1 MNNYFALVVSVLCLY
16 QTTRK
21 LTPFFIPMEFKF
33 DLSPFFSTV
42 AAVYNAKLMQLD
54 INDAKTKN
62 SQQDTKPEALQNMTM
77 AAFARSAAQVLEPL
91 PFITRD
97 SIASLILM
105 TDGVFGNMTGI
116 AAVVSQVLNMAN
128 LVLSSFPFG
137 ALLPILVQVVLNI
150 LMAPQTRYFAKYLL
164 YRVWLLFP
172 ASNNDRYT
180 VQVSDGDVIVTSTSD
195 TFPSQIPFQP
205 TLPPMPQFLV
215 NRK

>member
-1 MNNYFALVVSVLCLY
+1 M
-16 QTTRK
+16 
-21 LTPFFIPMEFKF
+21 
-33 DLSPFFSTV
+33 
-42 AAVYNAKLMQLD
+42 AAVYNAKLIQLD
-54 INDAKTKN
+54 INDVKTKN
-62 SQQDTKPEALQNMTM
+62 SQGNGSEVQPEAMQNMTM

-137 ALLPILVQVVLNI
+137 ALLPILVQVILNV
-150 LMAPQTRYFAKYLL
+150 LMAPQTRYYAKYML
-164 YRVWLLFP
+164 YQVWKLFP
-172 ASNNDRYT
+172 ASSNDRYT
-180 VQVSDGDVIVTSTSD
+180 VQVSDGNVIVTSTSD

-205 TLPPMPQFLV
+205 TLPPVPQLFLAL
-215 NRK
+215 RK